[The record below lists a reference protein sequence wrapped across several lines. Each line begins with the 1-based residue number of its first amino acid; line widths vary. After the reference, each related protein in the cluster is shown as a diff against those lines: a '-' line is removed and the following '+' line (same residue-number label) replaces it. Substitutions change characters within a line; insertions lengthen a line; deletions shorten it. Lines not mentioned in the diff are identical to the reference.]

1 MKRNDED
8 GVNMGKRQHAHV
20 HWCGR
25 PDLEDHAMFGVR
37 KIDHHHRLEITWMVK
52 FLLTWTGC
60 ELTEP
65 IRNNI

>member
-8 GVNMGKRQHAHV
+8 GVNVGKRQRARV
-20 HWCGR
+20 HCCGCL
-25 PDLEDHAMFGVR
+25 DLEDPMFSVR
-37 KIDHHHRLEITWMVK
+37 KIDHHHRLEITWTVK

-60 ELTEP
+60 ELMEP